1 MSGGELELVRRADLL
16 RAAPPDALAALT
28 ALGRRR
34 TFVAGSA
41 LIRQGQVADGVYVI
55 LTGRVRVE
63 RAHPQFVQPV
73 VLTEL
78 AAGATVGELGLL
90 DGSPYPAT
98 AVAVEDTETFE
109 LEAAALS
116 TIFRRL
122 DDLRPDMARTLTWR
136 SSLSYADGVEREAAS
151 VRDGDG
157 PSVVRR
163 A

>member
-1 MSGGELELVRRADLL
+1 M
-16 RAAPPDALAALT
+16 
-28 ALGRRR
+28 
-34 TFVAGSA
+34 
-41 LIRQGQVADGVYVI
+41 
-55 LTGRVRVE
+55 
-63 RAHPQFVQPV
+63 

-90 DGSPYPAT
+90 DGSPYPTT
-98 AVAVEDTETFE
+98 AVAVEDTETVE
-109 LEAAALS
+109 LEAAAVATVL
-116 TIFRRL
+116 RRL
-122 DDLRPDMARTLTWR
+122 HDLRPDMARTLTWR